1 MQGLQAELK
10 QELARVHDKNMLT
23 VILGAWLIFFSV
35 DNMSTTKDIEG
46 GNIYYSVPVTSKA
59 DSLSYFHERPVS
71 VHPFSEFQYKN
82 IVHQAYDYSCG
93 SAALTTVLNFY
104 LGRDFREQQIM
115 DGLLRYGEYDKIV
128 QRRGFSLLDM
138 KRLVTALGHPSGG
151 YRGTFEDLKALDHPA
166 IVPIHYAGF
175 KHFVVVKKY
184 KDGRVFVADPAL
196 GNISFPEE
204 RFKSIWD
211 NNVMFIVF
219 PNGFKPHSQLE
230 LTEDDLRFVDDK
242 TINLLAFTSI
252 QDFPQKHQQ
261 AADGAGTLQ
270 RVFNSDTTS
279 SNQVPILNVQLRQY
293 YNLGR

>member
-1 MQGLQAELK
+1 MF
-10 QELARVHDKNMLT
+10 T
-23 VILGAWLIFFSV
+23 VFFGAALIYFFADESFEVEPV
-35 DNMSTTKDIEG
+35 DPSTV
-46 GNIYYSVPVTSKA
+46 YYSYPL
-59 DSLSYFHERPVS
+59 DSRHDSRFMMTERPIAVQPL
-71 VHPFSEFQYKN
+71 VVQQYKN

-93 SAALTTVLNFY
+93 SAALTTVLNGY
-104 LGRDFREQQIM
+104 LGRQFQEKQIM
-115 DGLLRYGEYDKIV
+115 DGLLKYGETEKIV

-151 YRGTFEDLKALDHPA
+151 YKGSFDDLKKLDHPA

-204 RFKSIWD
+204 RFKAIWE

-230 LTEDDLRFVDDK
+230 LTESDLRYVDDQ
-242 TINLLAFTSI
+242 TINLAAFVEVVPELKSQEELA
-252 QDFPQKHQQ
+252 DR
-261 AADGAGTLQ
+261 AASMQ
-270 RVFNSDTTS
+270 RVIDKDPS
-279 SNQVPILNVQLRQY
+279 SRTYNQPINVPLRTY
-293 YNLGR
+293 FRRK